1 LPSATT
7 ARSARRATVRQTWAC
22 DAPRVPAGRMNSCS
36 RGSCSLCRQRL
47 VQRQHRLGLEQLEA
61 RNRQLAAQ
69 VEQLVLDLHQQLAHA
84 SGMGSH
90 SSRPMCELSSSTS
103 PMACTRRLFLDA
115 GVVAQAGGA
124 VVAGAG
130 GDLRESVSHVMQI
143 SWRKSFEC
151 GHPVI
156 DRQHRELFEIG
167 DGVIKAVLK
176 NKSRDHIEF
185 LLDELTEHIQNHF
198 VTEEAAMAR
207 TRFPLSGEHRAQHA
221 ELLEKARG
229 LRDRYR
235 SGLLDISELVGFIA
249 YDVISEHI
257 INQDLKF
264 ALRKNQPLAA

>member
-1 LPSATT
+1 MAKSLLSDQIFRALPYIYI
-7 ARSARRATVRQTWAC
+7 
-22 DAPRVPAGRMNSCS
+22 GGGM
-36 RGSCSLCRQRL
+36 L
-47 VQRQHRLGLEQLEA
+47 VMLVLQ
-61 RNRQLAAQ
+61 NQLA
-69 VEQLVLDLHQQLAHA
+69 VF
-84 SGMGSH
+84 SGLLLIAVGGIELLRRTRFRREM
-90 SSRPMCELSSSTS
+90 ELSESRLAANSRLMTPHDGHST
-103 PMACTRRLFLDA
+103 
-115 GVVAQAGGA
+115 QA
-124 VVAGAG
+124 
-130 GDLRESVSHVMQI
+130 LMQI

-167 DGVIKAVLK
+167 DGLIHAVLK